1 MAPRTRVSFF
11 LDDVAPYT
19 SGAPGREGERCP
31 IVATALIEVLDYI
44 KACGLAG
51 AISVIPG
58 MGGLL
63 THPADAH
70 ERTFAEV
77 VGRFG
82 DYPVDAHMEIMT
94 HGPLFEFSQ
103 MAPAEGGLTEAAW
116 LDDHGVSV
124 NACREYFLG
133 TIRAGRE
140 LGVFYTGLSTPG
152 THPDMNP
159 NVWTA
164 LLELAEGGAL
174 SSPVVPVFA
183 TIEEGVIPMAP
194 RVRAVHGRFAVYDMP
209 SGVWDYFA
217 SWRNAPDWVN
227 VDHYLDAE
235 GHGYLAA
242 LIQAGSPM
250 ALFHMHWQ
258 GLNPQTGLG
267 WKAFQEMIDRL
278 MSQFGD
284 RIVWQRPSEIAA
296 AFHEMRQNKV
306 VGK

>member
-1 MAPRTRVSFF
+1 MSSRTRVSFF
-11 LDDVAPYT
+11 LDDVAPYAT
-19 SGAPGREGERCP
+19 GVPGREGELCP
-31 IVATALIEVLDYI
+31 IDAAALEEVLDYL
-44 KACGLAG
+44 KARGLAG

-63 THPADAH
+63 TRPKDAH

-77 VGRFG
+77 VGRFH

-94 HGPLFEFSQ
+94 HGPLFAFSRRTPVQ
-103 MAPAEGGLTEAAW
+103 RDLTEAAW
-116 LDDHGVSV
+116 LDDHTVSV
-124 NACREYFLG
+124 EACRDYFLG
-133 TIRAGRE
+133 TIRIGRE
-140 LGVFYTGLSTPG
+140 LGVCYTGLSTPG

-164 LLELAEGGAL
+164 LLELAEAGEFAN
-174 SSPVVPVFA
+174 PVVPVFA
-183 TIEEGVIPMAP
+183 TIEEGTIPMAP
-194 RVRAVHGRFAVYDMP
+194 RAKAVRGRFGVYNMP

-217 SWRNAPDWVN
+217 SWRNSPDWVD

-235 GHGYLAA
+235 GNGYLAS
-242 LIQAGSPM
+242 LIKAESPM

-284 RIVWQRPSEIAA
+284 RMVWQRPSEIAA
-296 AFHEMRQNKV
+296 TFHHWCV
-306 VGK
+306 VRGAW